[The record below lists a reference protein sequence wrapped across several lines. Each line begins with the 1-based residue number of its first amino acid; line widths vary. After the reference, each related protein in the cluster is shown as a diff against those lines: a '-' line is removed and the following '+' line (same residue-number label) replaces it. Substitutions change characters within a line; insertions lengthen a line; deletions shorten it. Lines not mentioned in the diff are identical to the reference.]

1 MATEIHAARLM
12 TYQAAWMLDQGRRVT
27 KESAMAK
34 LFSSEAAVRAA
45 NEAVQVHGGYGF
57 TKDYPVEKYYR
68 DVKLLTIGE
77 GTSEIQRMVIARQ
90 ILKD

>member
-1 MATEIHAARLM
+1 
-12 TYQAAWMLDQGRRVT
+12 MLDQGQHVT
-27 KESAMAK
+27 KESSIAK
-34 LFSSEAAVRAA
+34 LFSSEMAVRVA
-45 NEAVQVHGGYGF
+45 NEGVQVFGGYGF

-90 ILKD
+90 ILKA